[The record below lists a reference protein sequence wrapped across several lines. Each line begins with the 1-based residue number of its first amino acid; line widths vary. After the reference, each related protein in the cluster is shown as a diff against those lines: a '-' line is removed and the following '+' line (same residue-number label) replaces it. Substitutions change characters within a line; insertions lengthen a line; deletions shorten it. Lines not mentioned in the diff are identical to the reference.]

1 MLDCPIDLEKQPWAV
16 LRNNC
21 KIQFSG
27 TDTLENSMAET
38 DADLVQLLRN
48 GQTAALGKLYD
59 RYAGLVYGIALKMLT
74 NAAEAEDLT
83 QEIFLILWQ
92 RDTYQASRGSM
103 GSYLSTLTRS
113 RALDRLRVGSNR
125 QRILNQWSD
134 DVGPRNT
141 TVTPFEQASIEE
153 RKEYVRKGLAEL
165 PEKHRQVLELMY
177 FEGLSQSQIS
187 QRLETPLGTVKTW
200 ARKGL
205 LQLNQNLKSFQES

>member
-1 MLDCPIDLEKQPWAV
+1 MLDCPTGLEIQPLAV
-16 LRNNC
+16 LQNECR
-21 KIQFSG
+21 IEFSG
-27 TDTLENSMAET
+27 TDTLKNSMAET
-38 DADLVQLLRN
+38 DADLVQRLRD

-92 RDTYQASRGSM
+92 RNTYQASRGSM

-125 QRILNQWSD
+125 QRILSQWSD
-134 DVGPRNT
+134 DVGPRNSAA
-141 TVTPFEQASIEE
+141 TPFEQASIDE
-153 RKEYVRKGLAEL
+153 RKELVRKGLAEL
-165 PEKHRQVLELMY
+165 PEKHRQVLEMMY
-177 FEGLSQSQIS
+177 FEGLSQAQIA

-205 LQLNQNLKSFQES
+205 LQLNQNLKSLQ

>member
-1 MLDCPIDLEKQPWAV
+1 M
-16 LRNNC
+16 
-21 KIQFSG
+21 
-27 TDTLENSMAET
+27 ENSMAET
-38 DADLVQLLRN
+38 DADLVQLLRQ

-59 RYAGLVYGIALKMLT
+59 RYSGLVYGIALKMLT

-141 TVTPFEQASIEE
+141 TATPFEQASIEE
-153 RKEYVRKGLAEL
+153 RKAYVRKGLADL
-165 PEKHRQVLELMY
+165 PEKNRQVLELMY
-177 FEGLSQSQIS
+177 FEGLSQSQIA
-187 QRLETPLGTVKTW
+187 QRLDTPLGTVKTW

-205 LQLNQNLKSFQES
+205 LQLNQSLKSLQES